1 MPAFAS
7 TLVQGLFCLLLAG
20 LCQAAPEAVS
30 AKPASPAVTST
41 DPAPADAPSVGIDE
55 KRLRTLESELRC
67 LVCQNQT
74 LADSSAGLA
83 GDLRLQVVEQ
93 MRAGKSDDEI
103 KDYLVARYG
112 DFILYKPRFKAETY
126 LLWVGPF
133 LILALAI
140 AVGIVVIRRRAR
152 LAPTDEAMPDALRT
166 QVETLVQAAAEH
178 SPGSPPKP

>member
-7 TLVQGLFCLLLAG
+7 TLVQGLFCLLLTG
-20 LCQAAPEAVS
+20 LCQAAPETAS
-30 AKPASPAVTST
+30 AKPASPAVAST
-41 DPAPADAPSVGIDE
+41 EAAPADAPLVGIDE

-140 AVGIVVIRRRAR
+140 GVGFVVIRRRAR
-152 LAPTDEAMPDALRT
+152 LAPAAEAITDPMQA
-166 QVETLVQAAAEH
+166 QVEALVQAAAERP
-178 SPGSPPKP
+178 PGSPSKS